1 MEIQK
6 QVFKNGGGAESPLK
20 DVPPEARI
28 YLAVILFFA
37 AILTLFDYRSAW
49 HRISILLFYNWKMSK
64 RRREEWNSYLEN
76 LSEDIEWATKNAV
89 LSVPMPLVVIE
100 PGGSIT
106 WYNPQ
111 FGELFPGEKLLER
124 NIHDFVPELVPARFN
139 PKANGDI
146 QELFFQER
154 WYRLFWTPVKTGSGS
169 RRDKVIFLIYWL
181 DITEG
186 KWIKALYQAK
196 KTVFAHIIV
205 DNYDEVIANT
215 ESTNRPAVI
224 AEIESRIARW
234 AAGINAGWI
243 KYDREKY
250 MVVMEE
256 QELEK
261 VRQKRFDILDQVRD
275 IDVGN
280 KIPVTLSIGVGQDA
294 GNPALLS
301 SSALSALELALA
313 VSDLYSGKA
322 GQALFLWR
330 KESGGLSAPQIPGY
344 CQCLRELIE
353 QS

>member
-1 MEIQK
+1 MAFV
-6 QVFKNGGGAESPLK
+6 VFL
-20 DVPPEARI
+20 
-28 YLAVILFFA
+28 
-37 AILTLFDYRSAW
+37 
-49 HRISILLFYNWKMSK
+49 ILLFYNWKMSK

-280 KIPVTLSIGVGQDA
+280 KISVTLSIGVGQDA
-294 GNPALLS
+294 KSGKS
-301 SSALSALELALA
+301 SSALSFGTALGREAM
-313 VSDLYSGKA
+313 SRGKR
-322 GQALFLWR
+322 GTKL
-330 KESGGLSAPQIPGY
+330 
-344 CQCLRELIE
+344 
-353 QS
+353 